1 MVFILSQMERV
12 KRLVPDHSANDWY
25 PLDGKR
31 KKSVIFFSDLSQ
43 MSVGGVKVNKDPQKS
58 K

>member
-12 KRLVPDHSANDWY
+12 KRLVPDHSASDWY
-25 PLDGKR
+25 PSDGKR
-31 KKSVIFFSDLSQ
+31 KTSAIFFSDISQ

-58 K
+58 E